1 MAKVNPAWPSGLFAR
16 GQTGSLARF
25 SDPGRAEGRL
35 RFTGGGKSELRRAR
49 CRVTRLQGGMH
60 AGGGTSKCRR
70 RPVPQKT
77 NRPVRRVRVKRWGKS
92 PPPQE
97 QSRGHGKPHWE
108 QDQIGSPGRP
118 VPLRLRVGSQQ
129 INGPLRSRLA
139 GQRRQNSA
147 YSPTGIGDIFI
158 VPPRGFARFYAFDTR
173 QTLT

>member
-1 MAKVNPAWPSGLFAR
+1 MVIRRTRRAPCKDRLAKVNPAWPSGLFGR
-16 GQTGSLARF
+16 GQTGSLSWF
-25 SDPGRAEGRL
+25 SDPGGRRGASGL
-35 RFTGGGKSELRRAR
+35 PGEESPNSAGRDAAR
-49 CRVTRLQGGMH
+49 H
-60 AGGGTSKCRR
+60 RR

-147 YSPTGIGDIFI
+147 YSSIGIE
-158 VPPRGFARFYAFDTR
+158 DT
-173 QTLT
+173 LNI